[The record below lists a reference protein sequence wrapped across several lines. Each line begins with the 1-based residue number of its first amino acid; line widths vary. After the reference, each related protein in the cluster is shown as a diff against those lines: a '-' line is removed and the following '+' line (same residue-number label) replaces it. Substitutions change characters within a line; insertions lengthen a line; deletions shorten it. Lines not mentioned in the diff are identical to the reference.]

1 MEIFLFF
8 NGYKYVM
15 MGIIKFNLLRGA
27 GYMDRNEALKLLKK
41 YNESDS
47 LIKHAYSVEAVMRHF
62 AKENHEDEDYWGV
75 IGLLHDLDYE
85 KFPEEHCVK
94 TREILLEENVQEEI
108 IRAIESHGYGICTEV
123 MPEKYMEKVL
133 YTIDELTGLIT
144 ATVLMRPD
152 RNISELGLKSVL
164 KKFKTPKFAA
174 GVNREVILKGCEMID
189 MELND
194 VILETITA
202 MRGISEELGFL

>member
-1 MEIFLFF
+1 ME
-8 NGYKYVM
+8 
-15 MGIIKFNLLRGA
+15 
-27 GYMDRNEALKLLKK
+27 RNEALKLLKE

-47 LIKHAYSVEAVMRHF
+47 LIRHAYSVEAVMRHF
-62 AKENHEDEDYWGV
+62 ARLKGEDEEYWGV

-85 KFPEEHCVK
+85 KYPEEHCRK
-94 TREILLEENVQEEI
+94 TREILMQENAEEEM

-123 MPEKYMEKVL
+123 RPEKYMEKVL

-152 RNISELGLKSVL
+152 RNIHELGIKSVI

-189 MELND
+189 MELTG
-194 VILETITA
+194 VIEETINGMKTIA
-202 MRGISEELGFL
+202 DSLEFE

>member
-1 MEIFLFF
+1 ME
-8 NGYKYVM
+8 
-15 MGIIKFNLLRGA
+15 RS
-27 GYMDRNEALKLLKK
+27 EALKLLKE

-62 AKENHEDEDYWGV
+62 AKLKGEDEEYWGV

-85 KFPEEHCVK
+85 KYSEEHCVK
-94 TREILLEENVQEEI
+94 TREILAGENVDEEI
-108 IRAIESHGYGICTEV
+108 IRAIESHGYGICTDV
-123 MPEKYMEKVL
+123 RPERYMEKVL

-152 RNISELGLKSVL
+152 RNIHELGLKSVT

-174 GVNREVILKGCEMID
+174 GVNREVILEGCKMID
-189 MELND
+189 MELSD
-194 VILETITA
+194 VIEETISG
-202 MRGISEELGFL
+202 MRSIASELGFE